1 MGVSGCG
8 KTTLGKALATSLGLP
23 FLEGDAFHSIA
34 NIDKMKS
41 RIPLNDRDR
50 TPWLLELNKQLI
62 KTKDRGAVLACSALK
77 ESYRDILSKN
87 IATDELLWVYLDC
100 SLETLKHRLENR
112 SHFMPLSLLESQL
125 DTLEIPEKRIH
136 LDATSEL
143 NELIQQIKSN
153 LHDE

>member
-87 IATDELLWVYLDC
+87 IATDGLLWIYLDC

-125 DTLEIPEKRIH
+125 DTLEIPEKGLH
-136 LDATSEL
+136 LDATSKL

>member
-23 FLEGDAFHSIA
+23 FLEGDAFQSIA

-87 IATDELLWVYLDC
+87 IATDGLLWVYLDC

>member
-50 TPWLLELNKQLI
+50 APWLLELNKQLI

>member
-34 NIDKMKS
+34 NIDKMKI

>member
-87 IATDELLWVYLDC
+87 IATDGLLWVYLDC

>member
-87 IATDELLWVYLDC
+87 IATDGLLWVYLDC

-125 DTLEIPEKRIH
+125 DTLEIPEKGLH
-136 LDATSEL
+136 LDATSKL

>member
-41 RIPLNDRDR
+41 GIPLNDRDR
-50 TPWLLELNKQLI
+50 VPWLLELNKKLI
-62 KTKDRGAVLACSALK
+62 KIKDKGAVLACSALK
-77 ESYRDILSKN
+77 ESYRDILSEN
-87 IATDELLWVYLDC
+87 IAIDELLWVYLDC

-125 DTLEIPEKRIH
+125 DTLEIPKKGLH
-136 LDATSEL
+136 MDATSEL
-143 NELIQQIKSN
+143 NELIQEIKSN

>member
-50 TPWLLELNKQLI
+50 APWLLELNKQLI

-87 IATDELLWVYLDC
+87 IATDGLLWVYLYC

-125 DTLEIPEKRIH
+125 DTLEIPEKGLH
-136 LDATSEL
+136 LDATSKL

>member
-50 TPWLLELNKQLI
+50 APWLLELNKQLI

-87 IATDELLWVYLDC
+87 IATDGLLWVYLDC